1 MSLETY
7 DELKVS
13 LKNWLDRDD
22 LDPFLGDFIR
32 LAESRFNRI
41 LRLRAMERKEK
52 TDTVGGQSNYKLPN
66 DFLQGREFRL
76 NQNPTVSMQYI
87 TPEIYESWNLGQG
100 LPKFYTIVADEL
112 KLGPVPSDEIEM
124 EMLFYG
130 KVPSLGSTRPTNW
143 ILLNAPDIYL
153 YGSLLEAEAFLQNDP
168 RIQLWKQGF
177 DTAIADLQL
186 QDDKDRHSASSLVIR
201 S

>member
-13 LKNWLDRDD
+13 LKNWVDRDD
-22 LDPFLGDFIR
+22 LDPFLPDFIR
-32 LAESRFNRI
+32 LAESRFNRL
-41 LRLRAMERKEK
+41 LRLRSMERMEK
-52 TDTVGGQSNYKLPN
+52 TDTVGGQSNYKLPS

-76 NQNPTVSMQYI
+76 NTSTTKSLQYI

-177 DTAIADLQL
+177 DMAVADLQL
-186 QDDKDRHSASSLVIR
+186 QDDKDRHSASGLVIR

>member
-13 LKNWLDRDD
+13 LKNWVDRDD

-32 LAESRFNRI
+32 LAESRFNRL
-41 LRLRAMERKEK
+41 LRLRSMERMEK
-52 TDTVGGQSNYKLPN
+52 TDTVGGQSNYKLPS

-76 NQNPTVSMQYI
+76 NTSTTKSLQYI

-186 QDDKDRHSASSLVIR
+186 QDSKDRHSASSLVIR

>member
-13 LKNWLDRDD
+13 LKNWVDRDD
-22 LDPFLGDFIR
+22 LDPFLPDFIR
-32 LAESRFNRI
+32 LAESRFNRQ
-41 LRLRAMERKEK
+41 LRLRAMERREK
-52 TDTVGGQSNYKLPN
+52 ANTVGGQSNYKLPN

-76 NQNPTVSMQYI
+76 NTNPTKSLQYI
-87 TPEIYESWNLGQG
+87 TPEIYESWNLGVG
-100 LPKFYTIVADEL
+100 FPKFYTIVADEL
-112 KLGPVPSDEIEM
+112 KVGPIPDGETEM
-124 EMLFYG
+124 EMLFYA
-130 KVPSLGSTRPTNW
+130 KVPSLSATRPTNW

-177 DTAIADLQL
+177 DMAVTDLQL
-186 QDDKDRHSASSLVIR
+186 QDEKDRHSASSLMVR

>member
-13 LKNWLDRDD
+13 LKNWVDRDD

-32 LAESRFNRI
+32 LAESRFNRQ
-41 LRLRAMERKEK
+41 LRLRAMERMEK
-52 TDTVGGQSNYKLPN
+52 TTTVGGQSNYNLPS

-76 NQNPTVSMQYI
+76 NTNPTQSMQYI
-87 TPEIYESWNLGQG
+87 TPEIYESWNVAQG
-100 LPKFYTIVADEL
+100 MPKFYTIVADEL
-112 KLGPVPSDEIEM
+112 KLGPVPSGEYEM

-177 DTAIADLQL
+177 DLAVADLQL
-186 QDDKDRHSASSLVIR
+186 QDDKDRHSSSGLIVR

>member
-22 LDPFLGDFIR
+22 LDPFLGDFIK
-32 LAESRFNRI
+32 LAEGRFNRQ
-41 LRLRAMERKEK
+41 LRLRSMERMEK
-52 TDTVGGQSNYKLPN
+52 TNTVGGQSNYSLPT
-66 DFLQGREFRL
+66 DYLQGREFRL
-76 NQNPTVSMQYI
+76 NINPAVSLQYI
-87 TPEIYESWNLGQG
+87 TPEIYDAWHLGNG
-100 LPKFYTIVADEL
+100 IPKFYTIVADEL
-112 KLGPVPSDEIEM
+112 RLGPVPSEEKEM
-124 EMLFYG
+124 EMLFYAR
-130 KVPSLGSTRPTNW
+130 VPSLGTTRPTNW

-177 DTAIADLQL
+177 DMAVIDLQL
-186 QDDKDRHSASSLVIR
+186 QDDKDRHSASNLMIR

>member
-13 LKNWLDRDD
+13 LKNWVDRDD

-32 LAESRFNRI
+32 LAESRFNRL
-41 LRLRAMERKEK
+41 LRLRSMERMEK
-52 TDTVGGQSNYKLPN
+52 TNTVGGQSNYALPN

-76 NQNPTVSMQYI
+76 NTNPTQSRQYI
-87 TPEIYESWNLGQG
+87 TPEIYESWNVGQG
-100 LPKFYTIVADEL
+100 MPKFYTIVADDL
-112 KLGPVPSDEIEM
+112 KLGPVPSGEYEM

-130 KVPSLGSTRPTNW
+130 KVPSLSSARPTNW

-153 YGSLLEAEAFLQNDP
+153 YGSLLEGEAFLQNDP

-177 DTAIADLQL
+177 DLAVADLQL
-186 QDDKDRHSASSLVIR
+186 QDDKDRHSSSGLIVR

>member
-7 DELKVS
+7 GELQTT
-13 LKNWLDRDD
+13 LKNFLDRDD
-22 LDPFLGDFIR
+22 MGPFLPTFIR
-32 LAESRFNRI
+32 LAESRFNRQ
-41 LRLRAMERKEK
+41 LRLRSMERMEK
-52 TDTVGGQSNYKLPN
+52 TNTVGGQSNYNLPN

-76 NQNPTVSMQYI
+76 NTNPSKSLQYI
-87 TPEIYESWNLGQG
+87 TPEIYESWNLGAG
-100 LPKFYTIVADEL
+100 FPKFYTIVADQL
-112 KLGPVPSDEIEM
+112 KLGPVPDGETEM

-130 KVPSLGSTRPTNW
+130 RVPSLGTTRPTNW

-168 RIQLWKQGF
+168 RIQMWKQGF
-177 DTAIADLQL
+177 DMAVADLQL
-186 QDDKDRHSASSLVIR
+186 QDEKDRHSASSLMIR

>member
-76 NQNPTVSMQYI
+76 NTSITKSLQYI

-168 RIQLWKQGF
+168 RIQMWKQGF
-177 DTAIADLQL
+177 DMAVADLQL
-186 QDDKDRHSASSLVIR
+186 QDEKDRHSASSLMIR

>member
-1 MSLETY
+1 M
-7 DELKVS
+7 K
-13 LKNWLDRDD
+13 
-22 LDPFLGDFIR
+22 
-32 LAESRFNRI
+32 
-41 LRLRAMERKEK
+41 K
-52 TDTVGGQSNYKLPN
+52 TNFGY
-66 DFLQGREFRL
+66 LQ
-76 NQNPTVSMQYI
+76 V
-87 TPEIYESWNLGQG
+87 
-100 LPKFYTIVADEL
+100 
-112 KLGPVPSDEIEM
+112 M

-177 DTAIADLQL
+177 DQAVADLQL
-186 QDDKDRHSASSLVIR
+186 QDEKDRHSASSLMIR